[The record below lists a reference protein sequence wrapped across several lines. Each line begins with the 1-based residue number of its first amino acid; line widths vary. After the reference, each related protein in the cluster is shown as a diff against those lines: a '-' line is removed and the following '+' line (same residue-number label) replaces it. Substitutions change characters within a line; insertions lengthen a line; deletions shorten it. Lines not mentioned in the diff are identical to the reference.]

1 MQNNKLK
8 LEMLRITEKEKEEN
22 CLRLLIRDD
31 VKYAFK
37 YYFEDSVVA
46 EKHAEKVSSLTTA
59 NELIDW
65 CNEQEENFS
74 SDTKMMDV
82 LIMYRNNLD
91 MVLEEVKRY
100 AKESI

>member
-46 EKHAEKVSSLTTA
+46 
-59 NELIDW
+59 
-65 CNEQEENFS
+65 
-74 SDTKMMDV
+74 
-82 LIMYRNNLD
+82 
-91 MVLEEVKRY
+91 
-100 AKESI
+100 